1 MDISFLRE
9 YIAFSRTMN
18 YAKTAQELFM
28 AQPTLRAHIHALEN
42 ELEIALVQK
51 KGTRLELTPAG
62 RLLLK
67 HARLITSQTDKAI
80 EECRNLANR
89 SASINIGTLDY
100 PLFEKIIL
108 EARSTLAKSEN
119 PCHIDIT
126 FAAGAYANIE
136 SLVAKDA
143 DMAAFV
149 RIRHAGQN
157 EPERLDLPESIRSIP
172 ITESE
177 CRFWIDR
184 QCPLYD
190 MDEIHA
196 YDVEGYT
203 LHLGNSE
210 NMAAAGRAILS
221 HFDAQGV
228 EITVDTQPCSD
239 YRDLLFVD
247 ETSSFGI
254 ALAGARSQD
263 KETLGTRIFSFAD
276 LFVPCDVYALYN
288 EEALG
293 PCGERFIDAFQ
304 CAVDSFSN
312 HQDSRAKS
320 NGS

>member
-1 MDISFLRE
+1 MDISFLKE

-28 AQPTLRAHIHALEN
+28 AQPTLRAHIHALES
-42 ELEIALVQK
+42 ELGIALVQK
-51 KGTRLELTPAG
+51 KGTRLELTPTG

-67 HARLITSQTDKAI
+67 HARLITNQADKAI
-80 EECRNLANR
+80 EECRDFANR

-108 EARSTLAKSEN
+108 DARSALAESEN

-136 SLVAKDA
+136 SLIAKDV
-143 DMAAFV
+143 DMAVFV
-149 RIRHAGQN
+149 RVRQAGQN
-157 EPERLDLPESIRSIP
+157 EPEQLCLPESIQSIR
-172 ITESE
+172 IAESE

-190 MDEIHA
+190 AEEIHT

-210 NMAAAGRAILS
+210 NMAAAGQAIQS
-221 HFDAQGV
+221 YFDALGV
-228 EITVDTQPCSD
+228 KITIDTQPCSD

-247 ETSSFGI
+247 EAASFGI
-254 ALAGARSQD
+254 VLSGTRSQD
-263 KETLGTRIFSFAD
+263 KEMLGARIFSFAD

-288 EEALG
+288 EKALG
-293 PCGERFIDAFQ
+293 SCGKKFIDAFR
-304 CAVDSFSN
+304 CAAESIGD
-312 HQDSRAKS
+312 R
-320 NGS
+320 